1 MAAAKTVGI
10 LPFLFDKSDLFA
22 NRYRQFHEL
31 DSKLREHFPSFSG
44 FMLYFSLIALK

>member
-22 NRYRQFHEL
+22 NDMFKKLNNDINDVILIFNLKIFNKLNDDNEL
-31 DSKLREHFPSFSG
+31 
-44 FMLYFSLIALK
+44 